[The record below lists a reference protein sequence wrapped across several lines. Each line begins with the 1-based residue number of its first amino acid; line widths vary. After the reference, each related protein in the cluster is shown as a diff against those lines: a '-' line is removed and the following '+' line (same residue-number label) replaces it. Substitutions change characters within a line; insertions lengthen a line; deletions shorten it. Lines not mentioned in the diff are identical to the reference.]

1 MNTKLLLVLTL
12 LVLPIAG
19 FSQKAILYKFNY
31 KVPSA
36 YMKQIIKY
44 DKNGNIA
51 MKEVG
56 ANRVQDVYTQQLSKA
71 QLMSVC
77 ESAVQMLKEKY
88 GYEEIEIL
96 YPKNPGS
103 SSDKLDGFPSKGYKR
118 TAKKMP
124 ADAYVEIVVNLKDK
138 MVGHPADPEEL
149 NEEREM
155 RFELISELTIYDGKQ
170 NIINESTSNHTQN
183 IEALFAEEYSTEL
196 RENGTFVVKRPYF
209 TQEDIISIFELVKVD
224 YLSTEN

>member
-1 MNTKLLLVLTL
+1 MIQIDGKPQSLGVSDVCISYKMEGNHQKNIILDIIPKKGVFNTGGTVITGTKKKKQVTWSDG
-12 LVLPIAG
+12 A
-19 FSQKAILYKFNY
+19 SQE
-31 KVPSA
+31 P
-36 YMKQIIKY
+36 
-44 DKNGNIA
+44 
-51 MKEVG
+51 
-56 ANRVQDVYTQQLSKA
+56 LS
-71 QLMSVC
+71 L
-77 ESAVQMLKEKY
+77 ET
-88 GYEEIEIL
+88 
-96 YPKNPGS
+96 
-103 SSDKLDGFPSKGYKR
+103 SDKLDGFPSKGYKR

-209 TQEDIISIFELVKVD
+209 TQEDIISIFEIVKED